1 MKWRA
6 EGKRG
11 HGISR
16 KTPSLD
22 TDWSS
27 PLGLLSS
34 PLNHLF
40 KSEMMDA
47 AADEQQSELM
57 TDLYS
62 TLIISVAF
70 TTGQADKISLSQNLQ
85 QWEFAGN

>member
-22 TDWSS
+22 PDWSS

-34 PLNHLF
+34 PLNDLF
-40 KSEMMDA
+40 KSMLMDDAA

-57 TDLYS
+57 TDLIS
-62 TLIISVAF
+62 TLIISVSF
-70 TTGQADKISLSQNLQ
+70 TAGQEDKMRLKTLPS
-85 QWEFAGN
+85 